1 MTSAVEIGTLI
12 DRDPAI
18 RAGRPKIAGT
28 GVTVMRVA
36 AWYKMGLSPEE
47 IATQY
52 GHLAPAQV
60 HAALAYYHAQSR
72 GNRSRLERGRSVSR
86 RGQQEEGGEA
96 TNVQILTIVIAL
108 GTSFL
113 AVLTGVLLNNTRLN
127 DVKELLRAEI
137 RAAHAEMRADFG
149 GLRVLMEKNHS
160 ETLAR
165 FAELDTRLTRLEN
178 ERRIVQ

>member
-1 MTSAVEIGTLI
+1 M
-12 DRDPAI
+12 
-18 RAGRPKIAGT
+18 
-28 GVTVMRVA
+28 
-36 AWYKMGLSPEE
+36 
-47 IATQY
+47 
-52 GHLAPAQV
+52 
-60 HAALAYYHAQSR
+60 
-72 GNRSRLERGRSVSR
+72 
-86 RGQQEEGGEA
+86 

-149 GLRVLMEKNHS
+149 DLRILLEKNHS

-165 FAELDTRLTRLEN
+165 FAELDSRLTRLEN

>member
-1 MTSAVEIGTLI
+1 V
-12 DRDPAI
+12 
-18 RAGRPKIAGT
+18 
-28 GVTVMRVA
+28 
-36 AWYKMGLSPEE
+36 
-47 IATQY
+47 
-52 GHLAPAQV
+52 
-60 HAALAYYHAQSR
+60 
-72 GNRSRLERGRSVSR
+72 
-86 RGQQEEGGEA
+86 

-149 GLRVLMEKNHS
+149 DLRILLEKNHS

-165 FAELDTRLTRLEN
+165 FAELDSRLTRLEN

>member
-1 MTSAVEIGTLI
+1 MTNI
-12 DRDPAI
+12 
-18 RAGRPKIAGT
+18 
-28 GVTVMRVA
+28 
-36 AWYKMGLSPEE
+36 
-47 IATQY
+47 
-52 GHLAPAQV
+52 
-60 HAALAYYHAQSR
+60 
-72 GNRSRLERGRSVSR
+72 
-86 RGQQEEGGEA
+86 
-96 TNVQILTIVIAL
+96 QILTIVIAL

-149 GLRVLMEKNHS
+149 DLRILLEKNHS

-165 FAELDTRLTRLEN
+165 FAELDSRLTRLEN